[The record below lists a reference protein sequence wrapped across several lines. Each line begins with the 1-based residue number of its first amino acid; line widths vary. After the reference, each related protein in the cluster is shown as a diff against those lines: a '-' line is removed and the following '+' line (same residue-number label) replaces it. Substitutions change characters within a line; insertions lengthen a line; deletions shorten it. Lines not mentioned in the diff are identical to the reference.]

1 MGQGEKPSPSGR
13 ELTAGSGFASID
25 SGPNYGLFDRHIVA
39 TDRALLVA
47 VVPGAHASSWWYYG
61 SPHTGEAHPP
71 A

>member
-25 SGPNYGLFDRHIVA
+25 PRPNYGLFDRHIVA
-39 TDRALLVA
+39 TDRAFPVA
-47 VVPGAHASSWWYYG
+47 VVPGAHASSWCFYE
-61 SPHTGEAHPP
+61 SHNTGEAHLP

>member
-25 SGPNYGLFDRHIVA
+25 SRPNCGLFDRHIVA
-39 TDRALLVA
+39 TDRVIFMA

-61 SPHTGEAHPP
+61 SHDTGEAHLP